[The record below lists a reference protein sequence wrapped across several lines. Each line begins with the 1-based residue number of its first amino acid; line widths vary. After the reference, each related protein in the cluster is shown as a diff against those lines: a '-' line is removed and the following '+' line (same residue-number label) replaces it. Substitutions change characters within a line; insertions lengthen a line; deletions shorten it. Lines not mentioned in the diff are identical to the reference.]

1 MSNVLG
7 LRIALARKNR
17 GWSQTRLAEK
27 VNQAQTTISSWERG
41 RTEPSRSDVRRI
53 AQVLDIDVAELEVGV
68 ILALTNLGKPAGQI
82 VFRDIVQSVPSPNV
96 SHGLGNIGDNA
107 FPVGLRIGD
116 GAIARKLS
124 GWTAFYYP
132 QRYAPSAKFFGKLCV
147 IGIEDGTVYVKWLEK
162 SAYAGL
168 FHLTSEIDSP
178 LLDQRV
184 IWLSP
189 VFQLSPPLHG

>member
-7 LRIALARKNR
+7 LRITLARKNR
-17 GWSQTRLAEK
+17 GWSQTRLAEA

-41 RTEPSRSDVRRI
+41 RTEPSRGDVRRI
-53 AQVLDIDVAELEVGV
+53 AQVLNIDVAQLEVGAV
-68 ILALTNLGKPAGQI
+68 LALPNLAKPGGQI
-82 VFRDIVQSVPSPNV
+82 VVRDIVQHLSSPNT
-96 SHGLGNIGDNA
+96 SQGYENKAGDGA
-107 FPVGLRIGD
+107 LICLRIGD
-116 GAIARKLS
+116 GAVARKFS
-124 GWTAFYYP
+124 GWMAFHAQ
-132 QRYAPSAKFFGKLCV
+132 QRYAPGPKFFGKLCV
-147 IGIEDGTVYVKWLEK
+147 IGIEDGTVFVKWLEK

-189 VFQLSPPLHG
+189 ILQLSPPTPI